1 MYSII
6 CPHCSFDNE
15 IDIIGF
21 DINSI
26 IDIVNLPCESCDEM
40 IHVDFNKLK
49 DDKKRSSK

>member
-6 CPHCSFDNE
+6 CPHCSFDNK

-26 IDIVNLPCESCDEM
+26 IDIANLPCENCDEI
-40 IHVDFNKLK
+40 IHLNFNISKN
-49 DDKKRSSK
+49 DNKKCR